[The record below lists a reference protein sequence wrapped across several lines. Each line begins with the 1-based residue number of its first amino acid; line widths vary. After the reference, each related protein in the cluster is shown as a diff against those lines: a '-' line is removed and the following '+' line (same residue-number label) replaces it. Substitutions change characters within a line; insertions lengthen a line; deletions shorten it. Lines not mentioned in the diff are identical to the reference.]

1 MRVASVELAA
11 CQFDENFLDKRRDFV
26 QHILEFINFSFLLVD
41 IFLDFDS
48 SFFIFRSLVEN
59 SLFFLV
65 VFFQLFIF
73 SSKMLIDVDQV
84 VNFLIEDIH
93 IGEQV
98 VVLLLSLD
106 ESVLNFEDIGETSC
120 LFDGVEG
127 FINYFHV
134 SLIVVNKFYF
144 FFIVDYQ
151 LGESLLQDSCC
162 IVLDCTNLS
171 CFDSAP
177 LVESRISEFFV
188 EFC

>member
-1 MRVASVELAA
+1 M
-11 CQFDENFLDKRRDFV
+11 
-26 QHILEFINFSFLLVD
+26 
-41 IFLDFDS
+41 
-48 SFFIFRSLVEN
+48 
-59 SLFFLV
+59 FFLV
-65 VFFQLFIF
+65 VFFQLFVF
-73 SSKMLIDVDQV
+73 SSKMLIDIYQIVD
-84 VNFLIEDIH
+84 FLVEDIH